1 MKRLL
6 FYYALKKY
14 AFICMALLFS
24 VIPVQGR
31 DFNGEKG
38 VYAEMG
44 AGFDNTGVAGTFGYI
59 SPEVG
64 FKLNR
69 LLSFGVTSRFDFGK
83 SYESGSYN
91 SYGGFV
97 ELSTGSFHG
106 LSGFVDVMATHNRHC
121 NNRGVFGCDDFTE
134 IGLTPGIR
142 YSLPWYGLSLSVRYA
157 FIGFSD
163 NWELLSKHD
172 RAGFYSDGKLLV
184 DGRFRRLEFAV
195 RYTFGL

>member
-1 MKRLL
+1 
-6 FYYALKKY
+6 
-14 AFICMALLFS
+14 MALLFS

-31 DFNGEKG
+31 DSNGEKG

-44 AGFDNTGVAGTFGYI
+44 TGFDNTGVAGTFGYI
-59 SPEVG
+59 SPKVG

-69 LLSFGVTSRFDFGK
+69 LLSFGVTTRFDFGK

-106 LSGFVDVMATHNRHC
+106 FSGFVDVMATHNRQC
-121 NNRGVFGCDDFTE
+121 KDRGVWGRDNFTE
-134 IGLTPGIR
+134 IGFTPGIR

-157 FIGFSD
+157 FFGFSD
-163 NWELLSKHD
+163 NWELHCKDS
-172 RAGFYSDGKLLV
+172 AGYYSDGKLLV